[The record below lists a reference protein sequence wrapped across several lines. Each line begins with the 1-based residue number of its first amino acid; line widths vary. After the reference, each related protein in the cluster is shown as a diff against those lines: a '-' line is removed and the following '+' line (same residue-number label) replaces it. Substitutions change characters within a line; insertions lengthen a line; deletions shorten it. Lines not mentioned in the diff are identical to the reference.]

1 MLSAVCA
8 PALPIGAIIAGP
20 EPPDGA
26 GTRLALCHPGRVL
39 RSMRD
44 RDGGPRVR
52 VRLLALVVALLL
64 AGPLTL
70 LVVQTVAKVLDRAL

>member
-1 MLSAVCA
+1 
-8 PALPIGAIIAGP
+8 
-20 EPPDGA
+20 
-26 GTRLALCHPGRVL
+26 
-39 RSMRD
+39 MRD

-70 LVVQTVAKVLDRAL
+70 LVLQAAARVLDRAL